1 MRVILFFICVGLSSL
16 VSGQYGL
23 SQPENF
29 SQQGQGELFSAMRKK
44 RDVSNDLPTVGS
56 IYINDVFQECEV
68 YYKDEVVGNFYYR
81 HNAFNDEIE
90 IKDTKLNDEKESSL
104 ATVKELRVVNTIDGR
119 ELSLSTYKNK
129 EETIRNGY
137 LYTLVEGEK
146 YSLYYRNRVRFKE
159 GMKAV
164 NSMVRSTPNKFTHF
178 TDYYIVQGGEPVAN
192 YFSGKMKDLEMFI
205 NDDINNAKSYLKE
218 NKLSTK
224 KIEDLTSL
232 FNFLNS

>member
-90 IKDTKLNDEKESSL
+90 IKDTKFNDEEESSL
-104 ATVKELRVVNTIDGR
+104 ATVKELRVVNTVDGR

-205 NDDINNAKSYLKE
+205 NDDINKAKSYLKE

>member
-1 MRVILFFICVGLSSL
+1 MRKLLFFICIGLSSL

-44 RDVSNDLPTVGS
+44 RDVSNDLPTVGT
-56 IYINDVFQECEV
+56 IYINDVFQACEV
-68 YYKDEVVGNFYYR
+68 YYKDDVVGNFYYR

-90 IKDTKLNDEKESSL
+90 IKDTELSDDKESSL
-104 ATVKELRVVNTIDGR
+104 ATVKELRVINTIDGR

-137 LYTLVEGEK
+137 LYTLVEGKK

-178 TDYYIVQGGEPVAN
+178 TDYYIVQNSEPVAN
-192 YFSGKMKDLEMFI
+192 YFSGKIKDLEMFL
-205 NDDINNAKSYLKE
+205 NDDIDKAKGYLKD

>member
-104 ATVKELRVVNTIDGR
+104 ATVKELRVINTIDGR

>member
-90 IKDTKLNDEKESSL
+90 IKDTKFNDEKESSL

>member
-16 VSGQYGL
+16 VSGQIANL
-23 SQPENF
+23 ENF
-29 SQQGQGELFSAMRKK
+29 SQQGRGGELFASMRKK

-56 IYINDVFQECEV
+56 VYINDEYQACEV
-68 YYKDEVVGNFYYR
+68 YFRNEIVGNFYYR

-90 IKDTKLNDEKESSL
+90 IKETEYSDEEESSL
-104 ATVKELRVVNTIDGR
+104 ATVKELRVVNTVDGR

-178 TDYYIVQGGEPVAN
+178 TDYYIVQGSEPVAN

-205 NDDINNAKSYLKE
+205 NDDINKAKSYLKE

-232 FNFLNS
+232 FSFLNS